1 MLLTDLP
8 EFYRLFQCTQ
18 FFFDLSLIDFQ
29 YFDDSVCRWLWRIL

>member
-8 EFYRLFQCTQ
+8 EFCRLFQCTQ

-29 YFDDSVCRWLWRIL
+29 YFDDSVCRWLGRIL